1 MRGRTVAERGHLD
14 NAKAP
19 LKSDLQAESPRH
31 FCSEDLSV
39 PREEYVSIR
48 TEESVTAEF
57 TPASPGTAENGSRGT
72 QEETAIA
79 SRTGKL
85 QTHGRRPMTPRE
97 PEGNDLYTTLLL
109 VRCEFLPSY

>member
-1 MRGRTVAERGHLD
+1 MREASRQGITLRDKRVRGRTVAERGHLD
-14 NAKAP
+14 NTKAP

-57 TPASPGTAENGSRGT
+57 TPASPGTAENGSR
-72 QEETAIA
+72 AH
-79 SRTGKL
+79 RK
-85 QTHGRRPMTPRE
+85 RPP
-97 PEGNDLYTTLLL
+97 
-109 VRCEFLPSY
+109 